1 MAKIT
6 IDGKEYDTDTLSDQ
20 AKATIASLQFVDARM
35 QQLRN
40 ELAIADTAR
49 IAYARA
55 LKGELEKVQ
64 REAEAITG
72 VED

>member
-1 MAKIT
+1 MATIT
-6 IDGKEYDTDTLSDQ
+6 IDGVEYDTDTLSEQ
-20 AKATIASLQFVDARM
+20 AKATIGSLQFVDAQM

-64 REAEAITG
+64 RDAEQVTG
-72 VED
+72 AED

>member
-1 MAKIT
+1 MATVT

-20 AKATIASLQFVDARM
+20 AKATIASLQFVDAQM

-64 REAEAITG
+64 RDAEQVTG
-72 VED
+72 AED

>member
-1 MAKIT
+1 MAKMT

-64 REAEAITG
+64 NAAETVTG

>member
-1 MAKIT
+1 MATIT
-6 IDGKEYDTDTLSDQ
+6 IDGVEYDTDTLSEQ
-20 AKATIASLQFVDARM
+20 AKATIASLQFVDAQM

-64 REAEAITG
+64 NVAEPVTDTEA
-72 VED
+72 

>member
-1 MAKIT
+1 MATIT
-6 IDGKEYDTDTLSDQ
+6 IDGVDYDTDTLSDQ
-20 AKATIASLQFVDARM
+20 AKATIASLQFVDTQM

-49 IAYARA
+49 MAYARA

-64 REAEAITG
+64 NVAEPVTDA
-72 VED
+72 ED

>member
-6 IDGKEYDTDTLSDQ
+6 IDGKEYDTDTLSEQ
-20 AKATIASLQFVDARM
+20 AKATIGSLQFVDARM

-49 IAYARA
+49 MAYGRA

-64 REAEAITG
+64 NVAESTTDA
-72 VED
+72 ED

>member
-1 MAKIT
+1 MATIT
-6 IDGKEYDTDTLSDQ
+6 IDGVEYDTDTLSDQ
-20 AKATIASLQFVDARM
+20 AKATIGSLQFVDAQM

-64 REAEAITG
+64 RDAEQVTG
-72 VED
+72 AED